1 MARFSFIKAARTLAF
16 SAAAVAL
23 LAASPAA
30 AKTFRIAVGDGPGGT
45 QEELGKAFIAAL
57 EEKSGGEHSGTLF
70 LNGQLGD
77 EQATVND
84 AAMGTLDMSI
94 LAINN
99 VTPFSPTVGVLT
111 LPYVVLSIEDAETLT
126 QGEIGQELIE
136 NTIRDAGVRIIGW
149 AYSGFR
155 VLTNSKQPVESVDDL
170 QGLVI
175 RVPPNEIMIETYR
188 SWGVDPTPLPW
199 TETFTALQMRVVDGQ
214 DNPYMTNFAMQ
225 FDEVQKYITNIRYI
239 FSIEPLVVSEQVY
252 QSLSEEEQQLL
263 VEAGQ
268 EATEHV
274 AQFLRERED
283 EIKETLVERGMEI
296 SDPADG
302 EAEFMERATSAV
314 WPKFYESIG
323 GKEQLDKVLAALGR
337 EPAE

>member
-1 MARFSFIKAARTLAF
+1 MTFHPRYFLTTSALAVLMAMTP
-16 SAAAVAL
+16 
-23 LAASPAA
+23 AS

-57 EEKSGGEHSGTLF
+57 EEKSGGEHTGRLF

-111 LPYVVLSIEDAETLT
+111 LPYVILSVDDAEAIT
-126 QGEIGQELIE
+126 QGEIGQELID

-155 VLTNSKQPVESVDDL
+155 VLTNSKQPVETVDDL

-188 SWGVDPTPLPW
+188 SWGVNPTPLPW
-199 TETFTALQMRVVDGQ
+199 NETFTALQMKVVDGQ
-214 DNPYMTNFAMQ
+214 DNPYMTNYAMK
-225 FDEVQKYITNIRYI
+225 FDEVQTYVTNIRYI
-239 FSIEPLVVSEQVY
+239 FSIEPLVVSEQVF
-252 QSLSEEEQQLL
+252 QGLSAEEQRMVLD
-263 VEAGQ
+263 AGQ
-268 EATEHV
+268 EATAHSGR
-274 AQFLRERED
+274 FIREKES
-283 EIKETLVERGMEI
+283 EIKETLAERGMAI

-302 EAEFMERATSAV
+302 EAEFMDRATTAV
-314 WPKFYESIG
+314 WPKFYDSVG
-323 GKEQLDKVLAALGR
+323 GVEQINKVLAALGR
-337 EPAE
+337 DPVE